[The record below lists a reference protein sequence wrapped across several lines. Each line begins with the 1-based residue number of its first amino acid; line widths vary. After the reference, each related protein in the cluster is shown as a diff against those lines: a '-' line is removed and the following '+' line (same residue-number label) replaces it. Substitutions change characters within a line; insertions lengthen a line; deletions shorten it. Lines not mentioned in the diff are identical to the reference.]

1 MGDYIDSTNGII
13 EELLKVVPDTFIM
26 SDVFNQDCRESEFHG
41 RWYIHKAKVALRG
54 GNMYQGT
61 GNLIRFKPSYDYRTW
76 TSPTTA
82 ITG

>member
-1 MGDYIDSTNGII
+1 MDREMTKITK
-13 EELLKVVPDTFIM
+13 ELI
-26 SDVFNQDCRESEFHG
+26 S
-41 RWYIHKAKVALRG
+41 RG
-54 GNMYQGT
+54 HIRGT